1 MRVVGLTGGIATGK
15 STFSA
20 ALRAAGAPVIDADL
34 LARQVVEPGRPELEA
49 VVAAF
54 GEEVR
59 APDGGLDRR
68 KLGARVF
75 SDPAARQRL
84 EAILHP
90 AVRRAMLAES
100 ARLSAQGHGLAV
112 YDVPLLFEVG
122 LDQELDCTVLV
133 YAPPAAA
140 LARILARD
148 QLSRAEA
155 EARVA
160 TQLPIDAKAARAD
173 VVVLNEGTVEQLQ
186 AKAGPLLVDLRAG
199 LSRKLPNAPPK
210 RY

>member
-20 ALRAAGAPVIDADL
+20 ALRAAGAAVIDADL
-34 LARQVVEPGRPELEA
+34 LARQVVEPGRPELEE

-75 SDPAARQRL
+75 ADPAARKRL

-90 AVRRAMLAES
+90 AVRRAMLAEG
-100 ARLSAQGHGLAV
+100 ARLSDQGHALAF

-133 YAPPAAA
+133 YAPPAVA
-140 LARILARD
+140 LARIRARD
-148 QLSRAEA
+148 RLSPAEA

-160 TQLPIDAKAARAD
+160 AQLPIDAKAVRAD
-173 VVVLNEGTVEQLQ
+173 VVVLNEGTIAELQ
-186 AKAGPLLVDLRAG
+186 AKAGPLLADLRTG
-199 LSRKLPNAPPK
+199 LSRRLPNGPPK